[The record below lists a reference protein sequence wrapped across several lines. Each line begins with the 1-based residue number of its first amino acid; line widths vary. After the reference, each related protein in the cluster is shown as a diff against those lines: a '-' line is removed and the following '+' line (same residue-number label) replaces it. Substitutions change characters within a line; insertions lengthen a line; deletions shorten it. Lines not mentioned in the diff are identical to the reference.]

1 MESELNNERQVS
13 YVAILS
19 VILGLA
25 GLVTFGLSA
34 VLGLIL
40 GIVASFRIH
49 RSEGRLSGQAFALV
63 GMMISG
69 VIVVYVLGVA
79 IALRASKESERFNRA
94 KADIK
99 NYSTALD
106 LFELDNAFYPSTRQ
120 GLQALVTQP
129 TTPPVPINW
138 RGPYLQRNSVPND
151 PWARPYLYMC
161 PGTGNITRF
170 DLSSAGPNGV
180 YGDKDDI
187 IAGR

>member
-1 MESELNNERQVS
+1 MDSELKTERQVS

-34 VLGLIL
+34 VLGLIF
-40 GIVASFRIH
+40 GIIASYRIH

-69 VIVVYVLGVA
+69 VIVVYVLSVA
-79 IALRASKESERFNRA
+79 IAFRGKEELARLN
-94 KADIK
+94 KANADVK

-106 LFELDNAFYPSTRQ
+106 LFELDNGFYPSTQQ
-120 GLQALVTQP
+120 GLQALLTQP

-151 PWARPYLYMC
+151 PWGRPYLYMC